1 MSPVVEMRG
10 RGLGEA
16 FKGGPPREGEGGLK
30 RMERVQASHTEERR
44 GFCCPALQA
53 ALAEQGGRGQ
63 TGSRLP
69 LQDFCSPAKP
79 ETWLSFPAYS
89 KEKPILSS
97 LPAGLWRGR
106 LPLHH
111 QSDHHPHGQLH
122 LPRLRLR
129 AAVPDPRPA
138 GEWLVNGSM
147 HVVPPNGSPNAAEN
161 NPLPLLPSVFLKKYP
176 DPDVS
181 HLSCK

>member
-1 MSPVVEMRG
+1 
-10 RGLGEA
+10 
-16 FKGGPPREGEGGLK
+16 
-30 RMERVQASHTEERR
+30 MERVQASHTEERR

-53 ALAEQGGRGQ
+53 ALAEQGGSGQ